1 MKNRDAFRILNT
13 WKKEYENKQQ
23 EVLQS
28 DFSKDIRIGNGSFER
43 HIDGSH
49 LINNVL
55 IGISPL
61 TRSWFAG
68 NQPVEEKD
76 FVKIGITMFHEFRHH
91 QQTINKQV
99 KKEIIIGDLSKV
111 GNAQYYKNN
120 WHCLPHEIDAEQAGI
135 LTMWSKA
142 ETVLDHADNLMLE
155 YVTNRAQRTYMVKAP
170 EDGFRS
176 KEQVTDAFEDA
187 YRRSLNTKRDL
198 SANFLRSD
206 DELAQILTNHGFGIR
221 TEYQLFYRQLC
232 SAAGQEADRKIAS
245 LVSYLHPEL
254 QKLYPRLDFSELDP
268 ALTFGIP
275 MPETRADLRS
285 RISTQDHTSVF
296 FEHGMEQEFADAVAQ
311 ISTPE
316 QEFADAVAQISS
328 SEEMLHL

>member
-1 MKNRDAFRILNT
+1 MKNRDAFRILDT
-13 WKKEYENKQQ
+13 WKKEYENEQHGF
-23 EVLQS
+23 LQS

-49 LINNVL
+49 HTNNIL
-55 IGISPL
+55 IGIAPL
-61 TRSWFAG
+61 TRSWLAG
-68 NQPVEEKD
+68 NQIMEEKD
-76 FVKIGITMFHEFRHH
+76 FVKIGITMFHEFQHYE
-91 QQTINKQV
+91 QAVGTDV
-99 KKEIIIGDLSKV
+99 EKEILISDVSKF

-120 WHCLPHEIDAEQAGI
+120 WHCLPHEIDAEHSGI
-135 LTMWSKA
+135 IAMWPKT
-142 ETVLDHADNLMLE
+142 ETVLDHADDLMLE

-176 KEQVTDAFEDA
+176 KEQVTDAFADA
-187 YRRSLNTKRDL
+187 YKQSLNTKRDL

-221 TEYQLFYRQLC
+221 MEYQLFYRQLC

-268 ALTFGIP
+268 ALTFGMP

-285 RISTQDHTSVF
+285 RISTQDHASVF
-296 FEHGMEQEFADAVAQ
+296 FEHDMEQEFADAVAQ
-311 ISTPE
+311 ILTPE